1 MEPKTRTAQIL
12 NVMRILTWLAFIG
25 FSIEAGAVLVSY
37 VISYFNPEGSR
48 DFCKGMDLFDL
59 REVSFWYYTQVVSF
73 MVAVSVMKAYVF
85 FLVIKVFSKIDLNDP
100 FKMDFALRL
109 EKISYVL
116 FGLSIVGMISRG
128 HTGYLLN
135 VTGVEYG
142 LKFTGEFLFMAGLIF
157 IISQIFKRGVELQ
170 SENDLTV

>member
-1 MEPKTRTAQIL
+1 METKTRTEQIL
-12 NVMRILTWLAFIG
+12 KVMRVLTWIAFIG
-25 FSIEAGAVLVSY
+25 YCIEAGAILFSY
-37 VISYFNPEGSR
+37 TLSYNNPEGAR
-48 DFCKGMDLFDL
+48 NFYNGLDLFDL

-73 MVAVSVMKAYVF
+73 NVAVSIMKAYVF
-85 FLVIKVFSKIDLNDP
+85 FLVIKIFTKIDLSDP
-100 FKMDFALRL
+100 FKMDLALRL

-128 HTGYLLN
+128 HTGYLLDI
-135 VTGVEYG
+135 TGVEYG

>member
-1 MEPKTRTAQIL
+1 MKTKTRTEQIL
-12 NVMRILTWLAFIG
+12 NVMRVLTWLAFIG
-25 FSIEAGAVLVSY
+25 YSIEAGTVLVSY

-48 DFCKGMDLFDL
+48 DFYKGVDLFDL
-59 REVSFWYYTQVVSF
+59 REVSFWFYTQVMSF
-73 MVAVSVMKAYVF
+73 MVVVSVMKAYVF
-85 FLVIKVFSKIDLNDP
+85 FLVIKIFTKIDLNDP

-128 HTGYLLN
+128 HTGYLLD